1 MGMTMVTDLR
11 ELLMSPPESCFSV
24 DYNVASRNARRSPTR
39 QPDGHEFESTCSEL
53 NEYVARCLRE
63 VFDGA
68 DSSGCEYSPSDQE
81 ARDSDAWVEVE
92 YSATDEHDS
101 VQEDVGVEKGKE
113 DSPSIDDNHHLVV
126 PGEYPNQFA
135 ALDSGDENEVA
146 SVFDEDEDDL
156 GPRDPPAGDVGA
168 APDLHFEPTLLAAV
182 GGVDEIERV
191 NVRENVLQDSKYNGW
206 TDPSTITPYPYMDEP
221 YELTGSKKTTRV
233 SMMKSM
239 GQHRWRWK
247 PLRRR
252 RENLD
257 AQVAVHHAKQEA
269 RKLKERVV
277 KY

>member
-1 MGMTMVTDLR
+1 MSL
-11 ELLMSPPESCFSV
+11 SPPVVSSTSMLLGVF
-24 DYNVASRNARRSPTR
+24 ARCSMGPTR
-39 QPDGHEFESTCSEL
+39 Q
-53 NEYVARCLRE
+53 
-63 VFDGA
+63 
-68 DSSGCEYSPSDQE
+68 
-81 ARDSDAWVEVE
+81 DAN
-92 YSATDEHDS
+92 EHDS

-113 DSPSIDDNHHLVV
+113 DSPSIDDNPHLVV

-252 RENLD
+252 RVRSFGSHRL
-257 AQVAVHHAKQEA
+257 QCGRILPSRSTTTFRRISMHKWQSTMPSRRPVS
-269 RKLKERVV
+269 LKNEL
-277 KY
+277 